1 MQKTIFLSI
10 LGASLLF
17 ASHWAFANGVTSSGS
32 TMATTAWSSLL
43 DQQIAGYV
51 QRLKQQ
57 DSGNEAIFQS
67 KISKIIDKVQK
78 ALTITKNP
86 KIKGQLVQIQNIL
99 TSYLPDSKT
108 PEFSKEISDEINTYA
123 DWVGKNISTD
133 SITKAILQ
141 SDNKSLLFQD
151 LSRYSMQFI
160 LNAYAL
166 SNGDTK
172 TFQLIVNE
180 AVKKT
185 KLVLQWKV
193 PDEKALDSITR
204 YISVYAEYDEPKLKK
219 FIADEVAW
227 IEDFQ
232 KKMNAGH
239 TVVVGWNEHTHY
251 KIQIPKSLKK

>member
-1 MQKTIFLSI
+1 M
-10 LGASLLF
+10 
-17 ASHWAFANGVTSSGS
+17 
-32 TMATTAWSSLL
+32 
-43 DQQIAGYV
+43 
-51 QRLKQQ
+51 KQQ

-185 KLVLQWKV
+185 KLVLQ
-193 PDEKALDSITR
+193 
-204 YISVYAEYDEPKLKK
+204 
-219 FIADEVAW
+219 
-227 IEDFQ
+227 
-232 KKMNAGH
+232 
-239 TVVVGWNEHTHY
+239 
-251 KIQIPKSLKK
+251 